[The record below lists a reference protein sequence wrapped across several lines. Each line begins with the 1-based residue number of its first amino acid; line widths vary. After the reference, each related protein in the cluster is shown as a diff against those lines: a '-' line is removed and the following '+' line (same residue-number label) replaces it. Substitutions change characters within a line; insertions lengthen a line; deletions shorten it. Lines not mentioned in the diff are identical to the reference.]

1 MLGLLV
7 EGISDAKR
15 IPFSSFWSP
24 LRAAWG
30 LCKLTGE

>member
-1 MLGLLV
+1 MLGLLA